1 MERNEKTT
9 GRRLRIA
16 VPIVLLALL
25 MAFVLLGSSVSLN
38 AEVTGNIGADSERRA
53 EGKIAV
59 LPMDYWPT
67 WDMPIQISNLTI
79 TSLEDGAPLD
89 DRGITAEGYINT
101 IELSHW
107 IGAVGHF
114 TDEELASRH
123 LTAIDDTMV
132 TKDSCILLA
141 FSEFPPIDCPIQID
155 ISYRVLGIFPKTET
169 VTHYW
174 DAE

>member
-1 MERNEKTT
+1 MERNETT
-9 GRRLRIA
+9 GRTLK
-16 VPIVLLALL
+16 IVIPVVIVVLV
-25 MAFVLLGSSVSLN
+25 MAFVFLCSIFSLN
-38 AEVTGNIGADSERRA
+38 TWVSGKPGVNAERKV
-53 EGKIAV
+53 EGETSIMT
-59 LPMDYWPT
+59 MDYRPT
-67 WDMPIQISNLTI
+67 LDVPILFSDLTI
-79 TSLEDGAPLD
+79 TSLEDGEPLEE
-89 DRGITAEGYINT
+89 RAITAGGYINT

-132 TKDSCILLA
+132 TKDSCIFLA

>member
-1 MERNEKTT
+1 MERNETT
-9 GRRLRIA
+9 GRALK
-16 VPIVLLALL
+16 IVIPVVIVVLV

-38 AEVTGNIGADSERRA
+38 AEVTGNIGVDAERRA

-67 WDMPIQISNLTI
+67 VDVPIQISNLTI
-79 TSLEDGAPLD
+79 SSLEDGKPLVY
-89 DRGITAEGYINT
+89 RGITAVGYVNML
-101 IELSHW
+101 EDAGMA
-107 IGAVGHF
+107 GAVGLLTGENLEA
-114 TDEELASRH
+114 TDLV
-123 LTAIDDTMV
+123 AIDDTMV
-132 TKDSCILLA
+132 TKDSCIFLA

>member
-1 MERNEKTT
+1 MERNETT
-9 GRRLRIA
+9 GRTLK
-16 VPIVLLALL
+16 IVIPVVIVVLV
-25 MAFVLLGSSVSLN
+25 MAFVFLCSIFSLN
-38 AEVTGNIGADSERRA
+38 ARITGKPGVNAERKV
-53 EGKIAV
+53 EGETSIMT
-59 LPMDYWPT
+59 MDYRPT
-67 WDMPIQISNLTI
+67 LDVPIQFSDLTI
-79 TSLEDGAPLD
+79 TSLEDGEPLEE
-89 DRGITAEGYINT
+89 RGITAGGYINT

-141 FSEFPPIDCPIQID
+141 FSEFPPIDCPVQID

>member
-1 MERNEKTT
+1 MERNETT
-9 GRRLRIA
+9 GRALK
-16 VPIVLLALL
+16 IVIPVVIVVLV
-25 MAFVLLGSSVSLN
+25 MAFVFLCSIFSLN
-38 AEVTGNIGADSERRA
+38 TWVSGKPGVNAERKV
-53 EGKIAV
+53 EGETSIMT
-59 LPMDYWPT
+59 MDYRPT
-67 WDMPIQISNLTI
+67 LDVPILFSDLTI
-79 TSLEDGAPLD
+79 TSLEDGEPLEE
-89 DRGITAEGYINT
+89 RAITAGGYINT

-132 TKDSCILLA
+132 TKDSCIFLA

>member
-1 MERNEKTT
+1 MERSETT
-9 GRRLRIA
+9 GRGLRI
-16 VPIVLLALL
+16 VLIVILVLV

-38 AEVTGNIGADSERRA
+38 AEVTGNIGVDSERRA

-67 WDMPIQISNLTI
+67 LDVPIQISNLTI
-79 TSLEDGAPLD
+79 TSLEDGKPLAY
-89 DRGITAEGYINT
+89 RGITAEGYINMF
-101 IELSHW
+101 E
-107 IGAVGHF
+107 GAGMVRAVGLLTGDELEA
-114 TDEELASRH
+114 TDLV
-123 LTAIDDTMV
+123 AIDDTMV
-132 TKDSCILLA
+132 TKDSSCIFLA

-155 ISYRVLGIFPKTET
+155 ISYRVLGLFPKTET

>member
-1 MERNEKTT
+1 MERNETT
-9 GRRLRIA
+9 GRTLK
-16 VPIVLLALL
+16 IVIPVVIVVLV
-25 MAFVLLGSSVSLN
+25 MAFVFLCSIFSLN
-38 AEVTGNIGADSERRA
+38 ARITGKPGVNAERKV
-53 EGKIAV
+53 EGETSIMT
-59 LPMDYWPT
+59 MDYRPT
-67 WDMPIQISNLTI
+67 LDVPILFSDLTI
-79 TSLEDGAPLD
+79 TSLEDGEPLEE
-89 DRGITAEGYINT
+89 RAITAGGYINT